1 MLPNCVEKCVPFH
14 QGKSRLAH
22 FPCMSFKKKQALY
35 YSNLFEDCAMYLDP
49 RVHPEKL
56 TFWTRKNGA
65 VYIDVSPVPFV
76 SAPIFSF
83 SLPCGGLGRV
93 WSAVSEAGKPGL
105 LPLLLPLP
113 RESHRL
119 DLQMSDL
126 RSGDRCRALGF
137 LGHGGYLCWGWS
149 SPTFSGE
156 SL

>member
-22 FPCMSFKKKQALY
+22 FPCISFKKKQALY

-56 TFWTRKNGA
+56 TFWTKKMVLCISMFLLFHSFRPPFSASACRAGVWGGFGPLFRK
-65 VYIDVSPVPFV
+65 
-76 SAPIFSF
+76 
-83 SLPCGGLGRV
+83 
-93 WSAVSEAGKPGL
+93 AGKPGL